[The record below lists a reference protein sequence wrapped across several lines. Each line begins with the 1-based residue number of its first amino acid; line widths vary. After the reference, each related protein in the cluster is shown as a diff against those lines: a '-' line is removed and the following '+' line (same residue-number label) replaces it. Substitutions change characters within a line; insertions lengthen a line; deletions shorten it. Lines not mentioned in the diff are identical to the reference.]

1 MTLNKWCIALFFAG
15 LVPGIYQFFQPLGLG
30 IGPGFEMPAIA
41 RNLVQ
46 HGVYGDAFR
55 SLKTGPTANNPPLY
69 PLFLALCMRLFRK
82 TELATLVI
90 FAGNILVNALVPAL
104 LPRISLVLLGALAPG
119 IIGGGLSIA
128 TSRLIPPWESN
139 YTQLGLILFCLLTA
153 RLVRSRGYRILT
165 GAAAGIA
172 LGVLFLL
179 SQVVLLFAIAWI
191 GFLLI
196 SQPSRGRGALRFLT
210 ALAVT
215 AILVNLP
222 WLIRNYGLWG
232 EFVSRT
238 NLGQTLY
245 ASNNNCAEPSLSRE
259 MLSGC
264 HPATHP
270 ESSAIEAAILQSI
283 GEPAY
288 DRLKTAQALQ
298 WMRSHPR
305 RFFRLTGA
313 RIAEFWFPPVL
324 PPRYS
329 VYMIWAVTILSIP
342 GFVLMFLRRIPVAFF
357 IGTVFL
363 IFPLLYYVVV
373 SDIRYRVPIL
383 WLSSL
388 SAGYFLSASWQRFRV
403 NL

>member
-1 MTLNKWCIALFFAG
+1 
-15 LVPGIYQFFQPLGLG
+15 
-30 IGPGFEMPAIA
+30 
-41 RNLVQ
+41 
-46 HGVYGDAFR
+46 
-55 SLKTGPTANNPPLY
+55 
-69 PLFLALCMRLFRK
+69 
-82 TELATLVI
+82 
-90 FAGNILVNALVPAL
+90 
-104 LPRISLVLLGALAPG
+104 LVLLGALAPG